1 MKYEIKGTV
10 MPFVELTLDK
20 GETVYSETGNMKWMD
35 SNVNMETKSMGGI
48 TKALKRRISGGG
60 TFLNFFEGLEDGA
73 KVSFGHTYPGKILE
87 VDVSEKSVLCQ
98 KRSFLCAE
106 ETVDYDV
113 AFQKKVGTGFFGGE
127 GFVLQKLSGEGDA
140 FVEIDGECH
149 IVELGPG
156 EKIKVETGSVGMFE
170 ETVDMSIDRV
180 KGARNML
187 FGGEGMFLTTL
198 VGPGKI
204 WLQTMP
210 IQNLTAEMSKY
221 QDSG

>member
-1 MKYEIKGTV
+1 MDYNIEGTV

-20 GETVYSETGNMKWMD
+20 GETIYSETGNMKFMGPD
-35 SNVNMETKSMGGI
+35 IKMETKSKGGL

-60 TFLNFFEGLEDGA
+60 TFLNFFEATEDGA

-87 VDVSEKSVLCQ
+87 VDVAEKDVVCQ

-106 ETVDYDV
+106 ESVDYDV
-113 AFQKKVGTGFFGGE
+113 SFQKKIGTGFFGGE
-127 GFVLQKLSGEGDA
+127 GFVLQKLSGDGMA

-149 IVELGPG
+149 TVDLDPG
-156 EKIKVETGSVGMFE
+156 ESIKVETGSVGMFE
-170 ETVDMSIDRV
+170 DTVDMSIDRV
-180 KGARNML
+180 KGVKNVL
-187 FGGEGMFLTTL
+187 FGGEGFFLTTL
-198 VGPGKI
+198 TGPGKV

-221 QDSG
+221 LEE

>member
-1 MKYEIKGTV
+1 MNYEIKGTV
-10 MPFVELTLDK
+10 MPFVEVTLDK

-35 SNVNMETKSMGGI
+35 SKVDMDTKSKGGI

-60 TFLNFFEGLEDGA
+60 TFLNFFEAREDGA
-73 KVSFGHTYPGKILE
+73 QVSFGHTYPGEILK
-87 VDVSEKSVLCQ
+87 VDVEEKSVLCQ

-113 AFQKKVGTGFFGGE
+113 AFQKKIGTGFFGGE
-127 GFVLQKLSGEGDA
+127 GFILQKLSGEGHA

-149 IVELGPG
+149 IMELEPG
-156 EKIKVETGSVGMFE
+156 EKIRVETGSVGMFE
-170 ETVDMSIDRV
+170 ETVDMSINRV
-180 KGARNML
+180 KGVKNVL

-198 VGPGKI
+198 EGPGKV

-221 QDSG
+221 QES